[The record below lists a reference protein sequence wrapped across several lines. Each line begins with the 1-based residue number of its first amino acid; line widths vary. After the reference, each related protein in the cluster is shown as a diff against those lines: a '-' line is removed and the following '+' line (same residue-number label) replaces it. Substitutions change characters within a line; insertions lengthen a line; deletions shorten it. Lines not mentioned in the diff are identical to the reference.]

1 MKTIDFALKGNVARI
16 FLGKDD
22 LERWWGDDW
31 NDTPYEHNAG
41 EVYDQFVAGHV
52 DVAFPF
58 EAIVLEPSDGEIN
71 SRWCKDDMRDGK
83 VPMFAVLTEPDKI
96 PDAWNYEYSF
106 AVLMGY
112 ITTMTRLEA
121 MANVPM
127 EQWEDVAESF
137 DIKEHTPGEGWVCL
151 MGQHVPDDLNG
162 FLPEGA
168 IVLDYVKQ
176 DE

>member
-1 MKTIDFALKGNVARI
+1 MKTIDFELKGNVARI

-58 EAIVLEPSDGEIN
+58 DALVLEPSDGEIN

-83 VPMFAVLTEPDKI
+83 VPMFAVLTNPKNVLDIWKC
-96 PDAWNYEYSF
+96 EYSF
-106 AVLMGY
+106 TTLMNSIGALTHRDV
-112 ITTMTRLEA
+112 IANSPRDQLER
-121 MANVPM
+121 VS
-127 EQWEDVAESF
+127 ESF
-137 DIKEHTPGEGWVCL
+137 DTNGHAPVRGWLCF
-151 MGQHVPDDLNG
+151 MGQHVADDLKG
-162 FLPEGA
+162 FLPAGA